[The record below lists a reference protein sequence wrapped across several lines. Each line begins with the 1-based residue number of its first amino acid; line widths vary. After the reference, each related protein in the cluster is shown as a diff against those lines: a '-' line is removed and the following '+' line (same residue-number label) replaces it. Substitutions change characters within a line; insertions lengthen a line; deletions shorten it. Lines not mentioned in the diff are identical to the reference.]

1 MFRFFAEKKYRQVIS
16 HVLNS
21 QITYIILLF
30 VILIQFAL
38 VGIIFFQNKK
48 LAAQANAK
56 LNLIETQQNNLDA
69 KINSVNSYLMRVQA
83 QLYRMQGQ

>member
-1 MFRFFAEKKYRQVIS
+1 MFRFFAEKKYRRVIL
-16 HVLNS
+16 HILNS

-38 VGIIFFQNKK
+38 VSIIFFQNKK

-69 KINSVNSYLMRVQA
+69 KINSVNSYLMRMQA
-83 QLYRMQGQ
+83 QLYRMQGK